1 MTWSFRILGH
11 FNSLMKT
18 LEEIQKYIDDN
29 NLSKSS
35 LKRKHHN
42 VYKLSIKLGILDK
55 LKFPL
60 VKTDLS
66 KYKTEIDFQ
75 KYIDDNKVESLYE
88 LSKSHKP
95 IYYKLVRNKLQSKVK
110 FKKQAKQNLKEFN
123 DLKSIQKF
131 IDSNNINSPKELK
144 ESFINLFW
152 KIHQLGINDKLI
164 YKNKRNHRN
173 LKSFS
178 TLDSFQKFL
187 DDNNILSAQEFHD
200 IDYGLYQ
207 KAGRLKLLDK
217 LKYKYKKRSKTE
229 IVVEKELLKFYS
241 YIEIEKEF
249 DWLIYI
255 NNLSLDIYI
264 PELKI
269 AIECQGEHHFIPID
283 RFGGESGYF
292 KQIERDKIKK
302 NLCLEHGIT
311 LLYYSD
317 FKFITRSLKSKI
329 FSKIN
334 SYELGTVYTSLKD
347 LINEIKRLEIEQ
359 NKKRGS

>member
-1 MTWSFRILGH
+1 
-11 FNSLMKT
+11 MKT

-35 LKRKHHN
+35 LKRKHCD
-42 VYKLSIKLGILDK
+42 VYRQSKELGILGQ

-66 KYKTEIDFQ
+66 EYKTETDFQ
-75 KYIDDNKVESLYE
+75 KYIDENNIESL
-88 LSKSHKP
+88 LDLRKNHKS
-95 IYYKLVRNKLQSKVK
+95 IYYKLVRNKLQSKIK
-110 FKKQAKQNLKEFN
+110 FKKQTRQNLEN
-123 DLKSIQKF
+123 YNNIKSIQEF

-152 KIHQLGINDKLI
+152 KIHQLGISDKI
-164 YKNKRNHRN
+164 VYKNKRNYRD

-178 TLDSFQKFL
+178 TLESFQKFL

-200 IDYGLYQ
+200 SDYGLYQ

-229 IVVEKELLKFYS
+229 IAVEKELLKFYS
-241 YIEIEKEF
+241 FVEIEKEF
-249 DWLIYI
+249 DWLIHKS
-255 NNLSLDIYI
+255 NLSLDVYI

-283 RFGGESGYF
+283 RFGGEAGYL
-292 KQIERDKIKK
+292 KQVERDKIKK
-302 NLCLEHGIT
+302 DLCIEHGIT

-317 FKFITRSLKSKI
+317 FKFITRSLKTKI
-329 FSKIN
+329 YSEIN
-334 SYELGTVYTSLKD
+334 SYKLGTVYTSLED
-347 LINEIKRLEIEQ
+347 LVNEIKRLEMEQ
-359 NKKRGS
+359 NKKEES